1 MRHNARQTGFSL
13 TEVLLAVATLATG
26 MLFVGGTFVLG
37 VYYSTRATEQTI
49 AAVVAE
55 EAVNKIRLYGLDA
68 NDPGQVIRSTGLT
81 RYVHDGGRKAVPVDQ
96 FRYPSAALETF
107 EKQYT
112 WSALCRWTDP
122 DLSSHLLQVTV
133 FVCRGVTA
141 GDVPT
146 PDRLEVRSVSGAG
159 KEDQLQFVDAGTA
172 SQLYERSVLVDDA
185 TGQVYRLA
193 QDLGT
198 NGTVR
203 LNQDWQGGS
212 TGEVWVMQRPAS
224 GGRNP
229 CIAVFQTEVR
239 MPDRTAP
246 AASSAGGPKT
256 TTTGS
261 TVHLSRVR

>member
-1 MRHNARQTGFSL
+1 MRHSTRQAGFSL

-55 EAVNKIRLYGLDA
+55 EAANKIRLYGLDA
-68 NDPGQVIRSTGLT
+68 NDPGQTIRSTGLT
-81 RYVHDGGRKAVPVDQ
+81 RYVHDSGRKALPVDQ
-96 FRYPSAALETF
+96 FRYPSAAMETF

-122 DLSSHLLQVTV
+122 DIESHLLQVTI

-159 KEDQLQFVDAGTA
+159 KEDQVELVDAGA
-172 SQLYERSVLVDDA
+172 GQLYERSVLVDDA
-185 TGQVYRLA
+185 TGQVYRRVEG
-193 QDLGT
+193 LGP

-203 LNQDWQGGS
+203 LNQDWQGGPN
-212 TGEVWVMQRPAS
+212 GAVWAIQRPVS

-246 AASSAGGPKT
+246 AASSTGGAKT
-256 TTTGS
+256 VTTDS
-261 TVHLSRVR
+261 TVRLSRVR